1 MQTNEL
7 FADEYPENP
16 RQFVVLLPSEDAIIA
31 EWYERHPEEKHNF
44 QQKEKALPTHV
55 SSAFVVFET
64 TINQDWQAYHTS
76 PRKEDILNTLHPRHQ

>member
-44 QQKEKALPTHV
+44 
-55 SSAFVVFET
+55 
-64 TINQDWQAYHTS
+64 
-76 PRKEDILNTLHPRHQ
+76 

>member
-16 RQFVVLLPSEDAIIA
+16 RHFVVLLPSEDAIIA

-44 QQKEKALPTHV
+44 
-55 SSAFVVFET
+55 
-64 TINQDWQAYHTS
+64 
-76 PRKEDILNTLHPRHQ
+76 